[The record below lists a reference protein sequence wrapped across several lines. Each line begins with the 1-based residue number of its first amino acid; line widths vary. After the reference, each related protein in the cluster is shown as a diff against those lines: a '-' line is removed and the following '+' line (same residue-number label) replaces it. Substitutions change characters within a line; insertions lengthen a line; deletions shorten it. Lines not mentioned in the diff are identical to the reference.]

1 MLIIREKKKL
11 NQDTIEKF
19 NEWKDKNGIVAEIS
33 DNKGI
38 IDVNGWTQEK
48 FINVAKK
55 LGLDIGFYEVVKD
68 KKEVDDSKFI
78 IMDYHSEYEVT
89 DNITV
94 KIDKTYNNKR
104 NGKR

>member
-11 NQDTIEKF
+11 TQETLDKF
-19 NEWKDKNGIVAEIS
+19 NEWKEKNGIVAEIS

-38 IDVNGWTQEK
+38 VDVTGWTQEK

-55 LGLDIGFYEVVKD
+55 LELDIGFYEVVKD

-78 IMDYHSEYEVT
+78 IMDYHSECELPPPKNRGRGFY
-89 DNITV
+89 
-94 KIDKTYNNKR
+94 
-104 NGKR
+104 